1 MYCGEEITTK
11 LNRDGIGWEDKEIK
25 NVLNYYFYHPCKIVG
40 RNLKGNIEIFSGIK
54 KKEKKIKHFCAGV
67 FGPVR
72 PESSWSWNE
81 KHYFLRC
88 NIFLVIP
95 DYLNI
100 GSAATGGG
108 QLQLVEAVDN

>member
-54 KKEKKIKHFCAGV
+54 KKEKKRK
-67 FGPVR
+67 
-72 PESSWSWNE
+72 
-81 KHYFLRC
+81 
-88 NIFLVIP
+88 
-95 DYLNI
+95 LNI
-100 GSAATGGG
+100 SVREFLDQYDQKVHGRGTRNITFY
-108 QLQLVEAVDN
+108 VVTYFW